1 MSRSCWLAEG
11 RVIEPPPLP
20 LAPHFDADQI
30 GRFSAFTDLFQSVF
44 PRSDQFKRFQTYL
57 RGLLLPGERKNVE
70 AIAERVAELLPGE
83 DLAQALQHFVSESP
97 WSADRLLAVY
107 RDVVGVSQ
115 SDENAGWVVHDAA
128 FPKKARHSIGVQRQF
143 ARSLGRKV
151 NCQVAVVLSQLGP
164 RGFFPLTARLYLPS
178 RWLRENRDLARKTV
192 PEQHWRGATKAAI
205 ALSLID
211 EVRSSEIWSFPI
223 TIVAETSFATDIDF
237 ENGLA
242 NRGLD
247 LLDGED
253 DSSIAALAEC
263 HRRLGWLRTNL
274 GLDHFE
280 GRSWSG
286 WHHQLALMFTAYGFL
301 AAEQVLAPSPM
312 QSILERSSS

>member
-1 MSRSCWLAEG
+1 MSRSFWPAEG

-57 RGLLLPGERKNVE
+57 RGLLLPGDRKNVE
-70 AIAERVAELLPGE
+70 AMAERVAELMPGE

-97 WSADRLLAVY
+97 WRADRLLAVY
-107 RDVVGVSQ
+107 REVVGVSQ
-115 SDENAGWVVHDAA
+115 ADENAVWVVHDAA
-128 FPKKARHSIGVQRQF
+128 FPKKGRHSVGVQRQF

-151 NCQVAVVLSQLGP
+151 NCQVAVVLSQIGP
-164 RGFFPLTARLYLPS
+164 LGFFPLTARLYLPS
-178 RWLRENRDLARKTV
+178 HWLRENRDQAEMTV
-192 PEQHWRGATKAAI
+192 PEEYRRGATKAAI

-211 EVRSSEIWSFPI
+211 EVRSGTNWSFPI
-223 TIVAETSFATDIDF
+223 TVVAEPTFATDIDF

-242 NRGLD
+242 SRCLD

-253 DSSIAALAEC
+253 DFSIAALADC

-286 WHHQLALMFTAYGFL
+286 WHHQLALVFTAYAFL
-301 AAEQVLAPSPM
+301 ATEQLLGPYPK
-312 QSILERSSS
+312 QSLLERSSS

>member
-1 MSRSCWLAEG
+1 MSRSFWPAEG
-11 RVIEPPPLP
+11 RVIEPPLLP
-20 LAPHFDADQI
+20 PVPHFDADQI
-30 GRFSAFTDLFQSVF
+30 GRFGAFTELFQSVF

-57 RGLLLPGERKNVE
+57 RGLLLPGDRKNVE
-70 AIAERVAELLPGE
+70 AIAERVAELMPGE

-97 WSADRLLAVY
+97 WSADRLLAAY
-107 RDVVGVSQ
+107 RDVVGISQ
-115 SDENAGWVVHDAA
+115 ADENAVWVVHDAA
-128 FPKKARHSIGVQRQF
+128 FPKKGRHSVGVQRQF

-151 NCQVAVVLSQLGP
+151 NCQVAVVLSQIGP
-164 RGFFPLTARLYLPS
+164 LGFFPLTARLYLPAH
-178 RWLRENRDLARKTV
+178 WLRENRDLAEKTV
-192 PEQHWRGATKAAI
+192 PEEHRRGATKAAI

-211 EVRSSEIWSFPI
+211 EVRSASSWSFPI
-223 TIVAETSFATDIDF
+223 TVVTEASFATDIDF

-253 DSSIAALAEC
+253 ETSIAALADC

-286 WHHQLALMFTAYGFL
+286 WHHQLALVYTAYGFL
-301 AAEQVLAPSPM
+301 ATEQVLTPSK
-312 QSILERSSS
+312 SNRY